1 MKVGDIVS
9 LPAGCLE
16 KTGIILDTM
25 EMTDGFL
32 MVEVLHGS
40 EVDWFDEIEV
50 KQAKKQQKK
59 GE

>member
-1 MKVGDIVS
+1 MKPGDIVS
-9 LPAGCLE
+9 LPTGCLE